1 MAEIQNNNKVLL
13 DEDFN
18 LVDIL
23 YKVWKERSFVVKACG
38 VALVIGLVVAFSIP
52 KEYTTTITMATES
65 GSKSGGGAAG
75 LGALASFAG
84 INLSSSSGSDALS
97 PELYPD
103 IVKSTP
109 FLFELLTVP
118 VTKQNESKA
127 VTLYEYMRND
137 QRKAWW
143 NHLATAPVKAIGF
156 AVSLFADSESKDKKP
171 VFDVANLTEN
181 QISAMQSISNRI
193 SLNVNKKNGLITI
206 GVSMQ
211 DPHISSALA
220 DTVASNLRKY
230 IVNYRTN
237 KAKQDLAY
245 TEKLYFEA
253 RDSYYAAQKK
263 YADFADANR
272 DIVLIGFR
280 SRMER
285 LQNETSLAF
294 TVYNQ
299 LSQQLQLA
307 KAKVQEVT
315 PVYTVI
321 QPSSVPLKAS
331 EPNKPVILLGFLFLA
346 FVCST
351 GWILLGKDILNKIK
365 SLR

>member
-1 MAEIQNNNKVLL
+1 MTEIQDKKNGTLL

-23 YKVWKERSFVVKACG
+23 FKIWNSRILILKTCGITFVI
-38 VALVIGLVVAFSIP
+38 ALIVAFSIP
-52 KEYTTTITMATES
+52 KEFSTTITMATES
-65 GSKSGGGAAG
+65 GSKGGGASN

-84 INLSSSSGSDALS
+84 INLSSSTTSDALS
-97 PELYPD
+97 PDLYPD

-109 FLFELLTVP
+109 FLLELLSVQ
-118 VTKQNESKA
+118 VTKQNDSKA
-127 VTLYEYMRND
+127 VSLYEYMHIG

-143 NHLATAPVKAIGF
+143 NLIIAAPIKFIGLAT
-156 AVSLFADSESKDKKP
+156 SLFSDNKLKEEKQK
-171 VFDVANLTEN
+171 FDISNLTQD
-181 QISAMQSISNRI
+181 QISAMQAISNRI
-193 SLNVNKKNGLITI
+193 SVNVNKKNGLITI

-211 DPHISSALA
+211 DPCVSAALT

-245 TEKLYFEA
+245 TEKLFLES
-253 RDSYYAAQKK
+253 RDNYYAAQKK
-263 YADFADANR
+263 YADFADSNR
-272 DIVLIGFR
+272 DIVLIGYR

-285 LQNETSLAF
+285 LQNESSLAF

-321 QPSSVPLKAS
+321 QPSSIPLKAS
-331 EPNKPVILLGFLFLA
+331 EPNKPIILIGFLFLA
-346 FVCST
+346 FVCSS
-351 GWILLGKDILNKIK
+351 GWILLGKDIMVKIRK
-365 SLR
+365 LS